1 MLTLLRRLSTLP
13 LSTYARSVPASFL
26 VAFAICGVLMGI
38 LVKPWT
44 PTYMLGQG
52 RLGGI
57 VIWILLLLVARALAR
72 GKRHAWLLSVGLL
85 TLLGA
90 FSFQNRSVRILF
102 PLILALF
109 LAFVMLAPLFRTR
122 SDPRALLRGYAS
134 LVVGSA
140 ALYGHRAIYG
150 LLRPAIP
157 QPYGLLFLVRVVAF
171 LLLAIGVIEI
181 LRPVLP
187 RHVLSSTDSTSSESV
202 RTRAIVKRY
211 GRHSLAHY
219 TLGENLSYFW
229 AESGEAFLAYRV
241 CQGVAVMLGDPIGR
255 DEELAALLQQ
265 FQKFCHRL
273 DWDFAIYQAS
283 PTTLVYL
290 ASGDI
295 HAVKVGE
302 EAIVDTATFTLQGRI
317 GAPVRHAIA
326 RARRDN
332 VTVSIWHGETI
343 PESIFAGMK
352 QVSTAWL
359 HTQHTY
365 TQMGF
370 SMGRF
375 PADWSPELL
384 TAVALNYNGAVVAF
398 LTWTPLYQGN
408 GWTLDNMRRVEQTP
422 PGTMEYLIA
431 ESMEW
436 ACVRGFR
443 SMSLSLAPMAGLDE
457 EVRGINE
464 RLTPHWRIS
473 SSARLLQRSA
483 AYLHRRGLLLGNY
496 RSLYFFKHKFQP
508 IWQPRYLVL
517 TDASALP
524 RVLIALAVVHG
535 MGWQTAIR
543 DLRASVSLS
552 RSLRH
557 EPLHSVVDTPR

>member
-1 MLTLLRRLSTLP
+1 MHTLLRKLSTVP
-13 LSTYARSVPASFL
+13 LGRYARFIPACFL
-26 VAFAICGVLMGI
+26 VGFALCGVLMGI
-38 LVKPWT
+38 LVKPWA
-44 PTYMLGQG
+44 PTYLLGLG
-52 RLGGI
+52 RMGGI
-57 VIWILLLLVARALAR
+57 AIWLLLLLVARALAR

-85 TLLGA
+85 SLLGA
-90 FSFQNRSVRILF
+90 FSFENRGVRVLF
-102 PLILALF
+102 PFILAVSV
-109 LAFVMLAPLFRTR
+109 AFIALAPLFRTR

-140 ALYGHRAIYG
+140 ALVSHRAMYG

-157 QPYGLLFLVRVVAF
+157 QPYSLLFLIRFAAF
-171 LLLAIGVIEI
+171 LFLGIGVIEI

-187 RHVLSSTDSTSSESV
+187 RHVHSSAEPERARSV
-202 RTRAIVKRY
+202 VKRY
-211 GRHSLAHY
+211 GCHSLAHY
-219 TLGENLSYFW
+219 TLGPNMSYFW
-229 AESGEAFLAYRV
+229 ADSGQAFLAYRI

-255 DEELAALLQQ
+255 EEELAALVQR
-265 FQKFCHRL
+265 FCMFCRRL

-283 PTTLVYL
+283 PATLTYLDSEGVY
-290 ASGDI
+290 AI
-295 HAVKVGE
+295 KVGE
-302 EAIVDTATFTLQGRI
+302 EAIIDTTTFTLQGRV

-332 VTVSIWHGETI
+332 VTVTIWHGETI
-343 PESIFAGMK
+343 PELVCAGMR

-359 HTQHTY
+359 HAQHTY

-384 TAVALNYNGAVVAF
+384 TAVALSRNGAVLAF
-398 LTWTPLYQGN
+398 LTWTPLYRGN

-431 ESMEW
+431 ESVEW
-436 ACVRGFR
+436 ARVRGFR
-443 SMSLSLAPMAGLDE
+443 SMSLSLAPMAGLRE
-457 EVRGINE
+457 EVREINE
-464 RLTPHWRIS
+464 LAAPRWRSS

-496 RSLYFFKHKFQP
+496 RSLFAFKNKFQP
-508 IWQPRYLVL
+508 TWQPRYLVL

-535 MGWQTAIR
+535 MGWHAAIR
-543 DLRASVSLS
+543 DLRAKALVLPSRWLHHKSLN
-552 RSLRH
+552 
-557 EPLHSVVDTPR
+557 PTPS